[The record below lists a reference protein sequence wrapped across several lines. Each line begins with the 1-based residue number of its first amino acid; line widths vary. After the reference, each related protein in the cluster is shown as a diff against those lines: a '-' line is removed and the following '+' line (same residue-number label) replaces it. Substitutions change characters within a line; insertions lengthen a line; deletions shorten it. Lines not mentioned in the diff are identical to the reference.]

1 MGVQQPQRWIM
12 ILQLMKTA
20 ILGTLAIVM
29 MALPSAAQT
38 VSSQDPASIAKLLR
52 DRNQTVIITVDEFGD
67 PFIETSF
74 DNIDYNV
81 LFYGCTAHEMCNS
94 VSLRAQ
100 RFGVGSASYEAVN
113 RWNTDQRW
121 TKLYTESANSATLEM
136 DLLFLDGPISVE
148 AFASHMN
155 VWERSLL
162 EFARYIDG
170 GSYEFVD

>member
-1 MGVQQPQRWIM
+1 MRAQWPQRWM
-12 ILQLMKTA
+12 MMLQVMKTTV
-20 ILGTLAIVM
+20 LGALAFLL

-52 DRNQTVIITVDEFGD
+52 DRDQTVIITVDEFGD

-74 DNIDYNV
+74 NNIDYNV
-81 LFYGCTAHEMCNS
+81 LFYGCTAHELCNS

-121 TKLYTESANSATLEM
+121 TKLYTAEANSATLEM
-136 DLLFLDGPISVE
+136 DLLFQDGPISVE
-148 AFASHMN
+148 AFVSRIDI
-155 VWERSLL
+155 WERSLS

-170 GSYEFVD
+170 GSYEFVE

>member
-1 MGVQQPQRWIM
+1 M
-12 ILQLMKTA
+12 LQLTKTA
-20 ILGTLAIVM
+20 ILGTLAIVL

-81 LFYGCTAHEMCNS
+81 LFYGCTEHEVCNS

-121 TKLYTESANSATLEM
+121 TKLYTAEPNSATLEM
-136 DLLFLDGPISVE
+136 DLLFVDGPMSVD
-148 AFASHMN
+148 AFASYMDI
-155 VWERSLL
+155 WQRSLG
-162 EFARYIDG
+162 EFVSYIDG

>member
-1 MGVQQPQRWIM
+1 M
-12 ILQLMKTA
+12 IKTA
-20 ILGTLAIVM
+20 LLGAMAFLL

-38 VSSQDPASIAKLLR
+38 VSSQDPASIAKVLR
-52 DRNQTVIITVDEFGD
+52 DRDQTVIITIDEFGD

-74 DNIDYNV
+74 GNIDYNV
-81 LFYGCTAHEMCNS
+81 LFYGCTVHEMCDS

-121 TKLYTESANSATLEM
+121 TKLYTAETNSATLEM
-136 DLLFLDGPISVE
+136 DLLFLDGPISIE
-148 AFASHMN
+148 SFASHIS
-155 VWERSLL
+155 VWERSLS